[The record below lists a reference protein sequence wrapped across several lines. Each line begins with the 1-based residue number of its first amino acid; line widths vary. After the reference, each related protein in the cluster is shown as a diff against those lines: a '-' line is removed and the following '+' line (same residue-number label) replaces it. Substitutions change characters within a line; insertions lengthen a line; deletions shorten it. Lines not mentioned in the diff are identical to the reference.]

1 MITRVKFALGAAA
14 ILLGTAI
21 ENCAVAQQPIP
32 YPSAMAARPATHQ
45 AAAPALPNP
54 NLYPRLNAPLYPS
67 PVQSVPTWTGGAVIT
82 NQALAPHEMLYAHEY
97 NALYPPFYYRV
108 KGHWLFGPMGV
119 NQSELWKLEGTR
131 VKVKY
136 RSRPSLFSRLLFVP
150 H

>member
-21 ENCAVAQQPIP
+21 ENCAIAQQPGA
-32 YPSAMAARPATHQ
+32 YPTAMAAQPAAQ
-45 AAAPALPNP
+45 GGVVAPAAGQC
-54 NLYPRLNAPLYPS
+54 LYPRLNAPLYPS
-67 PVQSVPTWTGGAVIT
+67 PVQGVPPWTGGAVIT

-108 KGHWLFGPMGV
+108 KGNWLFGAFGV
-119 NQSELWKLEGTR
+119 KQSEVWKLEGTQ